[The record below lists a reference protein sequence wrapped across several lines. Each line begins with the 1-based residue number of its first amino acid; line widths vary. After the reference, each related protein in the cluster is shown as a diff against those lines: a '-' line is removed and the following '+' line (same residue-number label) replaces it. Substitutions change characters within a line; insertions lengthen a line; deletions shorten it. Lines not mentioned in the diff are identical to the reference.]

1 MRLRGSIALIASA
14 AALWPSGANAQQ
26 PTTSVIGILNSASG
40 GLRAEQASAFRQGL
54 KQEGFVEKQNVT
66 IEYRSAGN
74 QYDRLPQLAAE
85 LIQRKVSVIIA
96 AGGPVSAIAAKKA
109 TATVPIVFTTVADPV
124 KYGLVASLNRPGGN
138 VTGNAGLT
146 SELDPKR
153 LELLHQLK
161 STTGPIGVLINPHR
175 PDVASQLE
183 EVQVGAKA
191 IGRQLVVLS
200 PGTEDEIDAAFETL
214 AQQKVDALLVT
225 ADPFFSSRRSQLIA
239 LASRYRIPAIYQWRE
254 FPAAGGLMSYGP
266 SVADAYIQTGVFAG
280 RILKGAQPADLPVM
294 VPNRF
299 EFVINLKTA
308 KALGIVV
315 PRVLLSRAD
324 DLIE

>member
-1 MRLRGSIALIASA
+1 MRRRGSIALIAGV
-14 AALWPSGANAQQ
+14 AALWPPPANAQQ
-26 PTTSVIGILNSASG
+26 PTTSVIGVLNSASG
-40 GLRAEQASAFRQGL
+40 GLRAEQASAFHQGL
-54 KQEGFVEKQNVT
+54 KQEGFVEKQNVR
-66 IEYRSAGN
+66 IEYRSANN
-74 QYDRLPQLAAE
+74 QYDRLHQLAAE
-85 LIQRKVSVIIA
+85 LIERKVSVIVS

-183 EVQVGAKA
+183 EVHVGAKA
-191 IGRQLVVLS
+191 IGRKLVVLS
-200 PGTEDEIDAAFETL
+200 PGTEDQIDAAFETL

-266 SVADAYIQTGVFAG
+266 SVADAYVQTGVFVG

-308 KALGIVV
+308 KALGIAV

>member
-1 MRLRGSIALIASA
+1 MRLLTSIAFIVGTVTIWLSP
-14 AALWPSGANAQQ
+14 LSAQQ
-26 PTTSVIGILNSASG
+26 SAQPVIGVLNSSTI
-40 GLRAEQASAFRQGL
+40 GLRAEQAAAFHEGLRQT
-54 KQEGFVEKQNVT
+54 GFVEKQNLT
-66 IEYRSAGN
+66 IEYRWANN

-85 LIQRKVSVIIA
+85 LLQRKVSVIVA
-96 AGGPVSAIAAKKA
+96 AGGPVSALAAKKA
-109 TATVPIVFTTVADPV
+109 TTTVPIVFTTIADPV

-161 STTGPIGVLINPHR
+161 STKGPIGVLINPHR
-175 PDVASQLE
+175 PDVENQMKDVRA
-183 EVQVGAKA
+183 GAKA
-191 IGRQLVVLS
+191 IGRELVVLS
-200 PGTEDEIDAAFETL
+200 PGSVGEIDIAFAAL
-214 AQQKVDALLVT
+214 AERKVDALLVT
-225 ADPFFSSRRSQLIA
+225 ADPFFSSRRSQIVA
-239 LASRYRIPAIYQWRE
+239 LAAKHAIPAIYQWRE

-266 SVADAYIQTGVFAG
+266 SIADAYVQTGIFVG

-308 KALGIVV
+308 KSLGIAV

-324 DLIE
+324 ELIE